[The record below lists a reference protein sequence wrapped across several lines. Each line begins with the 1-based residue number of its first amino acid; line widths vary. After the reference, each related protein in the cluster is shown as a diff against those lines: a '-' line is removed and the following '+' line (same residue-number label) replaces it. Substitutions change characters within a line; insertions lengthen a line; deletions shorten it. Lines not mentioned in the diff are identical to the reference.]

1 MSLQIDLIHKLRSAP
16 ASFWS
21 GLVKKY
27 FTRPHVTVIGVPSKK
42 MVAQFA
48 ENEKAR
54 IEQQRRKLGEEGM
67 KKCEEDLRQAK
78 EENAREPNVEL
89 FQEFIVREQEVF
101 NRFRVD
107 ADSNL
112 GDSALSQRAAK
123 FLKQSPFPTT
133 LHNCP
138 TKFIEMFLLL
148 DSSGLTTEQRAWLL
162 LYIDLLFE
170 SPAKIDRELKSADEV
185 TMLYTKD
192 LVNHSAHAG
201 ISDFFDKFV
210 ALRIVVDAETGFLHL
225 AKWAEIFTT
234 GIVFD
239 VHRVKQR
246 AQKLAN
252 DAREFERD
260 ACCVAETALDVMTNQ
275 TNTNSYMIS
284 ALVLEEFHEKVAKW
298 CVSHPTEVIK
308 KLEEVRSAL
317 FCRGVNA
324 HFVCSVDLI
333 DNKSFEPQQWSF
345 VEKSF
350 GKAEKFMARSG
361 ESVDTKFAGRQK
373 VLGVGGSESSFI
385 CIACMMDCDWM
396 SDALVPTML
405 LAKYL
410 GLPDG
415 PLWCAIRGSGLA
427 YGAKMYVYLNEL
439 TITLHLNNCAHP
451 VQACEK
457 AKKCVKQVVEGG
469 VVVESE
475 FEAAK
480 RKLIGQIMER
490 EETVSGAGILSIIGR
505 IRGSPPDYQ
514 KQLCER
520 IWNASTEDM
529 ILLGGPRV
537 ANLFENYALAIT
549 VHPSKVPEIKAAFP
563 DIEEATVSS
572 LNFISALFV

>member
-1 MSLQIDLIHKLRSAP
+1 MLVVY
-16 ASFWS
+16 S
-21 GLVKKY
+21 G
-27 FTRPHVTVIGVPSKK
+27 F
-42 MVAQFA
+42 
-48 ENEKAR
+48 
-54 IEQQRRKLGEEGM
+54 
-67 KKCEEDLRQAK
+67 
-78 EENAREPNVEL
+78 EP
-89 FQEFIVREQEVF
+89 
-101 NRFRVD
+101 
-107 ADSNL
+107 
-112 GDSALSQRAAK
+112 
-123 FLKQSPFPTT
+123 
-133 LHNCP
+133 
-138 TKFIEMFLLL
+138 
-148 DSSGLTTEQRAWLL
+148 
-162 LYIDLLFE
+162 
-170 SPAKIDRELKSADEV
+170 
-185 TMLYTKD
+185 
-192 LVNHSAHAG
+192 
-201 ISDFFDKFV
+201 
-210 ALRIVVDAETGFLHL
+210 
-225 AKWAEIFTT
+225 
-234 GIVFD
+234 
-239 VHRVKQR
+239 
-246 AQKLAN
+246 
-252 DAREFERD
+252 
-260 ACCVAETALDVMTNQ
+260 
-275 TNTNSYMIS
+275 
-284 ALVLEEFHEKVAKW
+284 
-298 CVSHPTEVIK
+298 
-308 KLEEVRSAL
+308 EVRSAL

-324 HFVCSVDLI
+324 HFVCNVDLI
-333 DNKSFEPQQWSF
+333 DNKSFGLQQWSF
-345 VEKSF
+345 VEKNF
-350 GKAEKFMARSG
+350 GKAEKFMASARSG

-410 GLPDG
+410 GLPNG

-439 TITLHLNNCAHP
+439 TITLQLNNCAHP
-451 VQACEK
+451 VQAYEK
-457 AKKCVKQVVEGG
+457 AKKCVVGKSFYDDKCSLCHVTEFQKQVIEGG